1 MAIMKDLFHKR
12 ATPEEIAILE
22 AGRNIKLPVAYK
34 KFLLENNGGEP
45 EPNYFDIP
53 DLPGKG
59 SLVDYFNGLGV
70 STPYGNLEAALDTYR
85 DRLPDGFIAIGA
97 DPGGNVLC
105 LGIKMPHL
113 DKLYYWDHHD
123 ELDKRGRSKKDMGNM
138 YWLADDIY
146 EFLDNL
152 REMPQE
158 E

>member
-1 MAIMKDLFHKR
+1 MAIIKDLFHKK

-22 AGRNIKLPVAYK
+22 SSRKMKLPGPYK
-34 KFLLENNGGEP
+34 KFLLETNGGEP

-53 DLPGKG
+53 DLPGQG

-70 STPYGNLEAALDTYR
+70 STPYGNLETALDTYR

-113 DKLYYWDHHD
+113 GKLYYWDHHD
-123 ELDKRGRSKKDMGNM
+123 ELDKRGRSKKDMSNM